1 MKTQNKPILTTA
13 DIIDGFCEYG
23 LLAAMAKA
31 KSESEAPFNVVGD
44 GESNVN
50 VKAHTKDSLL
60 TRRRRKKAEED
71 QEDEVAE

>member
-23 LLAAMAKA
+23 LLAQLKN
-31 KSESEAPFNVVGD
+31 ESEAPVNVVGD

-60 TRRRRKKAEED
+60 TRRRLKKAAED
-71 QEDEVAE
+71 REDEVAE